1 MSTNSQRETAKPIR
15 NFPQQTLPLM
25 CHLSAVRFPFTDQQ
39 YLHDNP
45 GVVLHDGVA
54 QVESPEVHEGCTL
67 QNERK
72 ARGSQM
78 SSRSHGSVQRNRMH
92 TCIHTYHHRLWHCG
106 LKSIAE
112 FQQPPLIV
120 PKQDVFL
127 MTLQEHGLTH
137 PGLLQ
142 RGGSE
147 GNCQTDVHGLHLWFK
162 YA

>member
-1 MSTNSQRETAKPIR
+1 
-15 NFPQQTLPLM
+15 M

-54 QVESPEVHEGCTL
+54 HVESPEVHEGCTL

-92 TCIHTYHHRLWHCG
+92 TYIHTTTDFGIVG
-106 LKSIAE
+106 LKA
-112 FQQPPLIV
+112 
-120 PKQDVFL
+120 
-127 MTLQEHGLTH
+127 LQNSSS
-137 PGLLQ
+137 LL
-142 RGGSE
+142 S
-147 GNCQTDVHGLHLWFK
+147 
-162 YA
+162 